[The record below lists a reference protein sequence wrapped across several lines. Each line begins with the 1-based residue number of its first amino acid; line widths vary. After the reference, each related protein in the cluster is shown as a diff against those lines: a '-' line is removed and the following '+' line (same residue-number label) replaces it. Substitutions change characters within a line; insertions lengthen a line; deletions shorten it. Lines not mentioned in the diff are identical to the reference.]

1 MLFRQLLD
9 PDTSTYTYLLGDETT
24 HEALIIDPVREQIAR
39 DTELIKELDL
49 VLVGA
54 LETHVHADHVTAAGA
69 LREKLGCR
77 LFVGEH
83 AGVLTADVQLQDG
96 DLVSFGGLALQTL
109 ATPGHTSGCVSFFC
123 EEEGIAFTGDA
134 LLIRGCGRTDFQQGD
149 AQTLYKSVHE
159 SILSLPESTQL
170 YPGHDYRGRTVTTV
184 REERQFNPRLGS
196 SKTADEFAKIM
207 DGLKLA
213 YPKRIDE
220 AIPAN
225 MASGVTEPEESK
237 PSTEERDNWAPI
249 ERTANS
255 VAVVSPCWV
264 AAHPNDLRI
273 IDVREHIEFC
283 GPLGH
288 IAGAELI
295 PLSQL
300 EKSCVQWTRNESF
313 VLVCAYG
320 TRSSKATGIL
330 EAKGFYQ
337 VASLRGGMTR
347 WADEGLPRVEIMGDR
362 TSEDATPWQAM
373 AI

>member
-9 PDTSTYTYLLGDETT
+9 PNTSTYTYLLGDEAT
-24 HEALIIDPVREQIAR
+24 HEALIIDPVREQLTR
-39 DTELIKELDL
+39 DIGLVKELGL
-49 VLVGA
+49 ILVGA
-54 LETHVHADHVTAAGA
+54 LETHVHADHVTGAAV

-83 AGVLTADVQLQDG
+83 AGVLTADKQLQDG
-96 DLVSFGGLALQTL
+96 DLVSFGGLALQAM

-123 EEEGIAFTGDA
+123 EEEGMAFTGDA
-134 LLIRGCGRTDFQQGD
+134 LLIRGCGRTDFQDGD
-149 AQTLYKSVHE
+149 AQTLYKSVHD

-170 YPGHDYRGRTVTTV
+170 YPGHDYRGHTVTTV

-196 SKTADEFAKIM
+196 SKTPDEFVRIM
-207 DGLKLA
+207 NGLKLA

-225 MASGVTEPEESK
+225 MASGATEPEEAK
-237 PSTEERDNWAPI
+237 PSTRERDDWAPI
-249 ERTANS
+249 ERTVNS

-264 AAHPNDLRI
+264 ASRAGHDLRI

-288 IAGAELI
+288 IASGELI

-300 EKSCVQWTRNESF
+300 EKACVHWDRNEPLI
-313 VLVCAYG
+313 LVCAYG
-320 TRSSKATGIL
+320 TRSAKAMGLL
-330 EAKGFYQ
+330 EAKGFDR
-337 VASLRGGMTR
+337 VASLHGGMTR
-347 WADEGLPRVEIMGDR
+347 WADEGLPCVEIMGDR
-362 TSEDATPWQAM
+362 ASEDATTWQ
-373 AI
+373 I